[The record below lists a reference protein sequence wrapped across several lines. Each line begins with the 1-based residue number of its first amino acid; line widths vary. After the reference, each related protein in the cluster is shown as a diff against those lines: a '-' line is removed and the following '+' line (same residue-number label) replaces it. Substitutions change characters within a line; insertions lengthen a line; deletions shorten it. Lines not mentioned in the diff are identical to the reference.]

1 MKKSTI
7 SLLFFSAALFL
18 ISKSGFSYS
27 GNLKD
32 SLRNELPAVTEDTI
46 REYSIE
52 SLWVVGDTKERRS
65 LKDQPLSS
73 SIVANDKM
81 VREGIISMKSL
92 TGVVP
97 NLYIPNYGTKLTSS
111 IYVRGVG
118 SRINNS
124 AVGMYVDGIPYW
136 DKSAFDFDYAD
147 IEHVEVLRGPQGTL
161 YGRNTMGGLINIST
175 KSPFDYSGTDFMI
188 SAATKNGYRF
198 SLAHYH
204 RISEKFAFSASGFGT
219 YNGGF
224 YRNTFNGK
232 KIDKG
237 MSGGGRMHGI
247 LRPNKNLS
255 FDLNVSYEY
264 CDDGGY
270 PYGEYNKVTK
280 EYTNPNYNFKSS
292 YYRNLLNTGLITK
305 YSPENTGITI
315 TSVSGWQY
323 LRDRMSMDQDYTPED
338 RYTMVQMQK
347 QNTISQEVIVKG
359 TWDEIWGGMDFST
372 GVSGFY
378 NWNRNQTPLTF
389 GHDFISDLQATMDAA
404 MSRSPIKVTLLDEY
418 MAVPGLFHLP
428 TSGAAIFHQSV
439 FKDIFGAKGLS
450 ATLALRFDYEKVK
463 IKYDTGAEMNYQT
476 SMRGKV
482 TGEGTYKVNYIGKQ
496 YDESMPLLPR
506 LALKYD
512 FNPRNNIYVLASKG
526 YRGGGFNIQMLSDYM
541 QTDLTKNVGTLENDE
556 TINAALRYRPEYSWN
571 YELGSHLTFVENRIS
586 LDMSLFWM
594 NIKDQQVSR
603 FVESGLGRYTSNAGE
618 SRSRGMEISFIAKPF
633 YNFTVTAD
641 YGFTDAKFV
650 KNLTQVV
657 VNEGGKRTLADR
669 DFKDKR
675 VPFAPKHTLHLA
687 TCYKAD
693 LSGGHALT
701 FYVDYTGMGRI
712 YFTEANDVYQN
723 FYGLLDG
730 RISYSFG
737 RSEVALWCKNILN
750 KDYALFYFDTTSS
763 GFMQKGRGIQAG
775 VDLRIKF

>member
-1 MKKSTI
+1 
-7 SLLFFSAALFL
+7 
-18 ISKSGFSYS
+18 
-27 GNLKD
+27 
-32 SLRNELPAVTEDTI
+32 
-46 REYSIE
+46 
-52 SLWVVGDTKERRS
+52 
-65 LKDQPLSS
+65 
-73 SIVANDKM
+73 
-81 VREGIISMKSL
+81 
-92 TGVVP
+92 
-97 NLYIPNYGTKLTSS
+97 
-111 IYVRGVG
+111 
-118 SRINNS
+118 
-124 AVGMYVDGIPYW
+124 
-136 DKSAFDFDYAD
+136 
-147 IEHVEVLRGPQGTL
+147 
-161 YGRNTMGGLINIST
+161 
-175 KSPFDYSGTDFMI
+175 
-188 SAATKNGYRF
+188 
-198 SLAHYH
+198 
-204 RISEKFAFSASGFGT
+204 
-219 YNGGF
+219 
-224 YRNTFNGK
+224 NTFDGK

-270 PYGEYNKVTK
+270 PYGEYNKATG

-292 YYRNLLNTGLITK
+292 YYRNLLNTGLVTK
-305 YSPENTGITI
+305 YTPENKGITI

-359 TWDEIWGGMDFST
+359 CWDEIWGGMDFST

-404 MSRSPIKVTLLDEY
+404 MSRSPIKVKLLDEY

-428 TSGAAIFHQSV
+428 TSGAALFHQSV

-463 IKYDTGAEMNYQT
+463 IKYNTGTEMNYQM

-482 TGEGTYKVNYIGKQ
+482 TGEGTYKVNYIGKE

-512 FNPRNNIYVLASKG
+512 FNPRNNIYILASKG

-571 YELGSHLTFVENRIS
+571 YELGSHLTMSNGRIS

-603 FVESGLGRYTSNAGE
+603 FVESGMGRYTSNAGE
-618 SRSRGMEISFIAKPF
+618 SRSRGVEISFIANPL
-633 YNFTVTAD
+633 YNLTLSAD

-657 VNEGGKRTLADR
+657 VNNGGKRTLEER

-687 TCYKAD
+687 ACYKAE
-693 LSGGHALT
+693 LFGGHALT
-701 FYVDYTGMGRI
+701 FYADYTGMGRI

-737 RSEVALWCKNILN
+737 RSNSLKSGYSALEVALW
-750 KDYALFYFDTTSS
+750 
-763 GFMQKGRGIQAG
+763 
-775 VDLRIKF
+775 